1 MHDKAWGVRANDRF
15 DKCNSLD
22 FCTIVSSV
30 PYNLKHYMFAQA
42 AGAREDTPGEES
54 DVEIVAF
61 NDVPKPSKNI
71 DALRMQLIKLQAQL
85 SEKMS
90 KRF

>member
-1 MHDKAWGVRANDRF
+1 
-15 DKCNSLD
+15 
-22 FCTIVSSV
+22 
-30 PYNLKHYMFAQA
+30 MFAQA
-42 AGAREDTPGEES
+42 ASAREDTPGEES

>member
-1 MHDKAWGVRANDRF
+1 
-15 DKCNSLD
+15 
-22 FCTIVSSV
+22 
-30 PYNLKHYMFAQA
+30 MFAQA
-42 AGAREDTPGEES
+42 ASAREDTPGEES

-90 KRF
+90 KRFWTIFNSFAISIVMYCAHVLQ

>member
-1 MHDKAWGVRANDRF
+1 
-15 DKCNSLD
+15 
-22 FCTIVSSV
+22 
-30 PYNLKHYMFAQA
+30 MFAQA
-42 AGAREDTPGEES
+42 ASAREDTPGEES

-90 KRF
+90 KRFWTIFNSFAISIVMYCAYREGYN